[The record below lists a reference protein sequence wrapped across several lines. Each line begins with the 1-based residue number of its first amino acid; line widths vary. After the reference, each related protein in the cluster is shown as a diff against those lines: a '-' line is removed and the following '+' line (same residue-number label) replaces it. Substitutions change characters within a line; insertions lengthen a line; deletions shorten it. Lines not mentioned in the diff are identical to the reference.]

1 MKKTI
6 LAVITSSL
14 LASAANAAVVY
25 DKDGQQVDV
34 YGRVQYEAGQMY
46 NKSNGDVDNFGGT
59 SLARLGFNGKW
70 ATDYDVSLIGKLEWQ
85 LVSEAS
91 TSSNGDDNDSDTTSI
106 SSRYAWLGFDFG
118 NGIQTTVGHVE
129 NPYAELSDV
138 TDVYNTYSGWVENQ
152 LSSRWDDAIKV
163 TYNADGWDLRAAYS
177 ADDANKE
184 DSYTNKTTYS
194 VSSSTGAVTSTSN
207 SGRIYSF
214 SGVTSAKQEAQ
225 YAASAGYTFQI
236 DDVQSIKPVLA
247 YQAATGKVNSGDHS
261 YDIGQYALG
270 LGYTYDAFYLGT
282 TYGQA
287 RYHVDSMGTQKDTVF
302 TVTGTYKVLPE
313 WTLVAG
319 FGQVDPHNAA
329 KDGYTSEPTGQFG
342 KYYVLGTQYDFTP
355 KAKAYFEY
363 KYNDSDA
370 TQGGAKEDNN
380 YTVGMQYNF

>member
-14 LASAANAAVVY
+14 LATAANAAVVY

-46 NKSNGDVDNFGGT
+46 NKANGDVDNFGGT
-59 SLARLGFNGKW
+59 SLARMGFNGKW

-91 TSSNGDDNDSDTTSI
+91 SSSYGDENDSDTTDI
-106 SSRYAWLGFDFG
+106 TSRYAWLGFDFG
-118 NGIQTTVGHVE
+118 NGVQTTIGHVE

-152 LSSRWDDAIKV
+152 LSSRWDDTLKV

-184 DSYTNKTTYS
+184 DTYT
-194 VSSSTGAVTSTSN
+194 GVTSTDTATGVVTYKGLKN
-207 SGRIYSF
+207 GHF
-214 SGVTSAKQEAQ
+214 ADAGVTQVKQEAQ
-225 YAASAGYTFQI
+225 YAAAAGYTFQI

-247 YQAATGKVNSGDHS
+247 YQAATGKVNGGDHS

-287 RYHVDSMGTQKDTVF
+287 RYHVDSLGTEKDTVF

-319 FGQVDPHNAA
+319 FGQVDPHNASD
-329 KDGYTSEPTGQFG
+329 DGLTGKPTGQFG

-363 KYNDSDA
+363 KYNDADA
-370 TQGGAKEDNN
+370 TAANGGAKEDNN

>member
-14 LASAANAAVVY
+14 LATAANAAVVY

-34 YGRVQYEAGQMY
+34 YGRMQYEAGQMY
-46 NKSNGDVDNFGGT
+46 NKANGDVDNFGGT
-59 SLARLGFNGKW
+59 SLARMGFNGKW

-85 LVSEAS
+85 LVSEANK
-91 TSSNGDDNDSDTTSI
+91 TSDGNGDDSDTTNI

-118 NGIQTTVGHVE
+118 NGVQLTFGHIE
-129 NPYAELSDV
+129 GTYAELSDV

-152 LSSRWDDAIKV
+152 LQSRWDDSIKL
-163 TYNADGWDLRAAYS
+163 TYNADGWDVRAAYS

-184 DSYTNKTTYS
+184 DTYDADESTTAATNLTNKYGTAITD
-194 VSSSTGAVTSTSN
+194 V
-207 SGRIYSF
+207 
-214 SGVTSAKQEAQ
+214 KQEAL
-225 YAASAGYTFQI
+225 YGASVGYTFQI

-247 YQAATGKVNSGDHS
+247 YQVSSGKVNDGAQN
-261 YDIGQYALG
+261 YDIGQFGLG
-270 LGYTYDAFYLGT
+270 IGYTYDAFYLGT
-282 TYGQA
+282 TYGQV
-287 RYHVDSMGTQKDTVF
+287 RYSVDDLATEKDTVF
-302 TVTGTYKVLPE
+302 AVTTTYKVLPE
-313 WTLVAG
+313 WTLIAG

-329 KDGYTSEPTGQFG
+329 EDGLTGKPTGAWG

-363 KYNDSDA
+363 KYNDADA
-370 TQGGAKEDNN
+370 SNGAKEDNN